1 MNVIVGLHQEFKIWQ
16 SVCWWHDL
24 AMSATVKKSGCFRK
38 CMVLGMFIVLPAVGW
53 VVASVVTYNQP
64 VLYQSRAVVELLP
77 SADTMNQSGQDAF
90 MDTKLEAMRS
100 SKLFYLVA
108 DKIEAETR
116 WEMQREDAVGEI
128 RERTSIRRLGNGRML
143 EIIVQ
148 HQNKEDA
155 MIVVKSIYQQYEKRE
170 MALTREQQKHRLA
183 VLQDEAHN
191 LRDRQA
197 EFRKRYMD
205 IREKVMSGASQ
216 DYDPKVKYNA
226 ELERNQQEQD
236 IAKEELETACTQ
248 RRMADQL
255 VADVRFSMA
264 TPRNIIVV
272 HTAPEIALNPASP
285 DVRRNILKG
294 VLAGI
299 VLACVLAVVI
309 YLNRLLAAL
318 SSRA

>member
-53 VVASVVTYNQP
+53 VVAYVVTYNQP

-100 SKLFYLVA
+100 NKLFYLVA

-116 WEMQREDAVGEI
+116 WEMQREDAVRDIHES
-128 RERTSIRRLGNGRML
+128 TSIRRLGRGRAL
-143 EIIVQ
+143 EITVQ
-148 HQNKEDA
+148 NRSKKDA
-155 MIVVKSIYQQYEKRE
+155 MEVAKSIYLEYEKRE
-170 MALTREQQKHRLA
+170 IELSRERQRQQLIALRDA
-183 VLQDEAHN
+183 AAN

-197 EFRKRYMD
+197 ELRKRYMD
-205 IREKVMSGASQ
+205 VREKVMSGLDK

-226 ELERNQQEQD
+226 DRERVQQELD
-236 IAKEELETACTQ
+236 YAREEFEAANSQ
-248 RRMADQL
+248 RKMADKL
-255 VADVRFSMA
+255 VADAKFSMA
-264 TPRNIIVV
+264 TPGNIIVV
-272 HTAPEIALNPASP
+272 HTAPEIAIDPVSP
-285 DVRRNILKG
+285 NAQENTMKG
-294 VLAGI
+294 VLAGFMLSL
-299 VLACVLAVVI
+299 VLAIVVF
-309 YLNRLLAAL
+309 LSRFLAAL
-318 SSRA
+318 SSRG